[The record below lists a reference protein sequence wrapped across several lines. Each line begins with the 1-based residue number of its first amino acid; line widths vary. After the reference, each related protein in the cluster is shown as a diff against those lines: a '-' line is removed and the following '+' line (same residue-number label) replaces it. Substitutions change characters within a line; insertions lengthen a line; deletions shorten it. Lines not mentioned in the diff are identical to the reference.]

1 MSQALLPQVLMYT
14 NYLNVHLMKP
24 AIVLLFLCS
33 CTLFK
38 VSAQELSLKP
48 FTLEGSV
55 GLDSGTVVLRLVADS
70 SFYNHSARQLSAT
83 IKNKKFTITGSIPQP
98 TAFQIMIDDRYV
110 SDALIILPGKQAVSY
125 NSTEINEKL
134 FVNDILKVEYE
145 KYTSLKAST
154 TRKDAAL
161 QERQTLL
168 KNQYPSGLPEAIK
181 AELDAEMKS
190 IYEENDRALLSFVA
204 QNPDSYLG
212 LWLLIRLS
220 NWGYESI
227 FDDIFENFSTAIKQ
241 TAPARVLSKK
251 LVESG
256 KLAVGK
262 KFPYMNLLDKVG
274 NKTKGLSFD
283 KSMYTLVDFWYTNCG
298 PCRAQFPSFKQTY
311 KKYRTNG
318 FELIGISTDA
328 EKYRTELPKV
338 IKELDLSWMHYWDL
352 DGKGATALSI
362 KAFPSNFL
370 LDQHGTIIEKNIS
383 PAELAIFLQ
392 KNL

>member
-1 MSQALLPQVLMYT
+1 
-14 NYLNVHLMKP
+14 MKP
-24 AIVLLFLCS
+24 GIVLLILCS

-38 VSAQELSLKP
+38 VSAQELNLKP

-70 SFYNHSARQLSAT
+70 NFYNHSARQLTAT
-83 IKNKKFTITGSIPQP
+83 VKNKKFVMTGFIPQP
-98 TAFQIMIDDRYV
+98 TAFQIIIGERYV
-110 SDALIILPGKQAVSY
+110 SDALVILPGKQFVSC
-125 NSTEINEKL
+125 NLTERNEKL
-134 FVNDILKVEYE
+134 FVNDQLKVEYE
-145 KYTSLKAST
+145 KYTSLKAT
-154 TRKDAAL
+154 TIRKDAAL
-161 QERQTLL
+161 QERRTLL
-168 KNQYPSGLPEAIK
+168 ENQYPSGLPDALK
-181 AELDAEMKS
+181 AELNAEMKS
-190 IYEENDRALLSFVA
+190 IYEESDRALLSFVA
-204 QNPDSYLG
+204 QNPDSYFG

-220 NWGYESI
+220 RWGYERI
-227 FDDIFENFSTAIKQ
+227 FDDIFANFNTAIKQ
-241 TAPARVLSKK
+241 TTAAKLLSKK

-256 KLAVGK
+256 KLAIGK
-262 KFPYMNLLDKVG
+262 RFPYMDLLDTGG

-283 KSMYTLVDFWYTNCG
+283 KSTYTLVDFWYTNCS

-311 KKYRTNG
+311 NKYHSNG

-328 EKYRTELPKV
+328 EKYRTELPRV

-362 KAFPSNFL
+362 EAFPTNFL